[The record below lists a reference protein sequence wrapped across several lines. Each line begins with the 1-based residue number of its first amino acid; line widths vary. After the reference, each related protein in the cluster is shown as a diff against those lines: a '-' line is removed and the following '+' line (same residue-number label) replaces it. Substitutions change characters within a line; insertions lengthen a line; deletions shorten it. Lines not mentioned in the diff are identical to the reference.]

1 MTHHDPN
8 NRIEPPSA
16 EEIERMFESRRARV
30 MRPVMRGGIEA
41 LKRARK
47 LTWVAEGFE
56 HFEPLD
62 LPVILAANHTSH
74 VDTSAI
80 LDVLP
85 KHVRDRTV
93 VAAALDVFSPDER
106 VGVHAVPRL
115 CLQWTVASAFHAFA
129 FDRFAAPM
137 RSIRTAV
144 QLVRNDWSLLLFPE
158 GTRSRTGEL
167 GDFKQGVGVMARFTK
182 RPVVPIH
189 VSGGLNVLPPGATI
203 PREGKVLVRFG
214 KPLQYQKTD
223 TPEAFAQRLRARVLE
238 LQPEGYLESIPSIDE
253 ASLAI
258 RHGY

>member
-1 MTHHDPN
+1 MTHQDHN

-16 EEIERMFESRRARV
+16 EEIERMFESLRARV
-30 MRPVMRGGIEA
+30 MRPVMRGGLEA
-41 LKRARK
+41 VKKARK
-47 LTWVAEGFE
+47 LTWMAEGFE
-56 HFEPLD
+56 HVEATEM
-62 LPVILAANHTSH
+62 PVIFAANHTSH
-74 VDTSAI
+74 ADTSAI

-85 KHVRDRTV
+85 KHIRDRTV

-106 VGVHAVPRL
+106 VGIHAVPRL

-144 QLVRNDWSLLLFPE
+144 QLIRNDWSLLVYPE
-158 GTRSRTGEL
+158 GTRSRNGEL
-167 GDFKQGVGVMARFTK
+167 GEFKSGVGVMARFTK

-189 VSGGLNVLPPGATI
+189 VSGGLNILPPGATI
-203 PREGKVLVRFG
+203 PRTGTVLVRFG
-214 KPLQYQKTD
+214 KPLQYQKSD

-238 LQPEGYLESIPSIDE
+238 LQPEGYLDSIPAMDE
-253 ASLAI
+253 ASLAV